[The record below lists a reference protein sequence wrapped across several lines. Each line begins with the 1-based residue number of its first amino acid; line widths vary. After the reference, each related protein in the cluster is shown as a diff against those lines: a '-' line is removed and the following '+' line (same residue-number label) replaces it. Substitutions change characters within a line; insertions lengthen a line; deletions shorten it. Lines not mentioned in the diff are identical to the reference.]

1 MANNKKVVQ
10 PVEVQ
15 ASVKGDQSVKSF
27 KQQLKEAREEALRLA
42 GAFGESDARTLAA
55 ARRVAELK
63 DNMDDLNATIGGLH
77 PDRFEQIARITGTIA
92 NGFAAAQGA
101 AALLGGESEDLQ
113 KAMLRVQG
121 AMAFAQ
127 GIAGLKDLGRAFTGI
142 GATLTGSVLPALR
155 TMQGA
160 IAGLGLISLL
170 SGVAYWLYE
179 QAKATDELA
188 EAEKKR
194 GEQER
199 LLEKERESSR
209 KRGEIYQKLQSE
221 FANAELKRIED
232 ESVQMDI
239 RGKRRI
245 DVLKFQLAEFDR
257 LNNRLTTDWVYQ
269 SEEERKASTEAIL
282 AVRDMVKNTGVE
294 IQREN
299 KRLNEESEKKHKE
312 DLNRRKLQSLDILKD
327 FHQAALSMDKI
338 MRDFQNRYADQS
350 KKTADELKG
359 RMSGFRTSMDEINKD
374 FDERE
379 ENEKKAA
386 IERNR
391 LRIDSALAT
400 VDLLDSIFANANAK
414 TEADRKREFERR
426 KIFEVAS
433 TMISTFSA
441 AQQAYA
447 SQMSIPTPD
456 APVRAQVAAAI
467 AIAQGLARVVSIK
480 KQPFS
485 ATGTTSTGNGGG
497 MRSASVNLPTPSMGS
512 TLRGGDVMAGKWDSR
527 VIVTEGDIS
536 AVQQRTRNLK
546 RTSVL

>member
-27 KQQLKEAREEALRLA
+27 KQQLKEAREEALRFA
-42 GAFGESDARTLAA
+42 AAFGEADERTLAA
-55 ARRVAELK
+55 AGRVAELK
-63 DNMDDLNATIGGLH
+63 DQMDDLNATIGGLH
-77 PDRFEQIARITGTIA
+77 PDRFEQIARVTGTIA

-127 GIAGLKDLGRAFTGI
+127 GIAGLKDIGRAFTGI
-142 GATLTGSVLPALR
+142 AATLTKSVLPALR
-155 TMQGA
+155 SMQGA

-179 QAKATDELA
+179 QAKATDQLA

-194 GEQER
+194 ADQEKKV
-199 LLEKERESSR
+199 EKERETAR
-209 KRGEIYQKLQSE
+209 KRGEVYQKLQSE
-221 FANAELKRIED
+221 FANKELKRIED
-232 ESVQMDI
+232 EMVQMEI
-239 RGKRRI
+239 RGVKQI
-245 DVLKFQLAEFDR
+245 EILKYQQAEFKR
-257 LNNRLTTDWVYQ
+257 LNDRLTTDWVMQ
-269 SEEERKASTEAIL
+269 TEEERVASTEAIL
-282 AVRDMVKNTGVE
+282 AVRDMIKQTGIE

-299 KRLNEESEKKHKE
+299 KRLSDESNKKHQD
-312 DLNRRKLQSLDILKD
+312 DLNKRKLQSLDILKD
-327 FHQAALSMDKI
+327 LHQASLSMDKI
-338 MRDFQNRYADQS
+338 MRTAEKRAADIS
-350 KKTADELKG
+350 KKTAEEFKNNLASLRTDFNAIEEEFAEIDE
-359 RMSGFRTSMDEINKD
+359 NQ
-374 FDERE
+374 
-379 ENEKKAA
+379 KAA
-386 IERNR
+386 QQARNQ
-391 LRIDSALAT
+391 LRIDAALAT
-400 VDLLDSIFANANAK
+400 VDLLDSIFAKSNAN
-414 TEADRKREFERR
+414 TESERKKEFERR

-447 SQMSIPTPD
+447 SQMAIATPD

-485 ATGTTSTGNGGG
+485 ATGATAPGAGGSLRSSST
-497 MRSASVNLPTPSMGS
+497 NLPTPSIGS
-512 TLRGGDVMAGKWDSR
+512 TLRGGDMMAGKWDSR

>member
-77 PDRFEQIARITGTIA
+77 PDRFEQIARVTGTIA

-113 KAMLRVQG
+113 RAMLRVQG

-127 GIAGLKDLGRAFTGI
+127 GIAGLKDMGRAFTGI

-194 GEQER
+194 GEQEK
-199 LLEKERESSR
+199 LLEKERESAR
-209 KRGEIYQKLQSE
+209 KRGEVYQKLQE
-221 FANAELKRIED
+221 KFANKELQRIED

-239 RGKRRI
+239 RGKKRI
-245 DVLKFQLAEFDR
+245 EVLKYQLAEFER
-257 LNNRLTTDWVYQ
+257 LNNRLTTDWVFQ
-269 SEEERKASTEAIL
+269 TEEERVASTQAIL
-282 AVRDMVKNTGVE
+282 AVRELIKNTGIE

-299 KRLNEESEKKHKE
+299 KTINEDREKKRKD
-312 DLNRRKLQSLDILKD
+312 DLNRKKMQMLEFIKDLNQASAHMNKVMRDIEKQNVENNKKTTDKFKENLASMRSDLQATQNQFEEIDEAQK
-327 FHQAALSMDKI
+327 QAAD
-338 MRDFQNRYADQS
+338 A
-350 KKTADELKG
+350 
-359 RMSGFRTSMDEINKD
+359 
-374 FDERE
+374 
-379 ENEKKAA
+379 
-386 IERNR
+386 RNR
-391 LRIDSALAT
+391 LRIEGALAT

-414 TEADRKREFERR
+414 TEAERKREFERR
-426 KIFEVAS
+426 KVFEVAS

-447 SQMSIPTPD
+447 SQMAIPTPD

-467 AIAQGLARVVSIK
+467 AIAQGLARVIAIK
-480 KQPFS
+480 KQPFN
-485 ATGTTSTGNGGG
+485 ATGTTSAGGG
-497 MRSASVNLPTPSMGS
+497 GSMRSAAVNLPTPSIGS
-512 TLRGGDVMAGKWDSR
+512 TLRGGDVMAGRWDSR